1 MSRLIPILGKQYLTP
16 IHLFSDASFTG
27 VCTVAYAVVNQQNV
41 FSQNLITSKSRSA
54 RKNSSLPLLEL
65 VAVHM
70 SANLAENVKTCLNY
84 RKIYAGSDSTIVL
97 HWLKDSG
104 ECSSFS
110 GWQNVMVVLIFR
122 YYIH

>member
-70 SANLAENVKTCLNY
+70 SANFAENVKTCLNY

-97 HWLKDSG
+97 HFDIQILHSLKPDNIYG
-104 ECSSFS
+104 
-110 GWQNVMVVLIFR
+110 
-122 YYIH
+122 